1 MLGLHEALARR
12 LLRQDRLLHAGA
24 NMITPE
30 RIHEIRQST
39 GVSAID
45 AIHALVNAEGNVQ
58 RAIADLNSP
67 TRSGN
72 RAIIAS
78 TRETAQRIASALVDA
93 GVWFECELTAEA
105 HWRFS
110 VSLGAYAKL
119 LAVSGDT
126 HGEAVAA

>member
-1 MLGLHEALARR
+1 MPV
-12 LLRQDRLLHAGA
+12 Q

-45 AIHALVNAEGNVQ
+45 AIHALVNADGDMQ
-58 RAIADLNSP
+58 RAIADLNNP

-78 TRETAQRIASALVDA
+78 TRETAQRIASALIDA

-105 HWRFS
+105 QWRFS
-110 VSLGAYAKL
+110 VALGAYAKL
-119 LAVSGDT
+119 LAVSGET